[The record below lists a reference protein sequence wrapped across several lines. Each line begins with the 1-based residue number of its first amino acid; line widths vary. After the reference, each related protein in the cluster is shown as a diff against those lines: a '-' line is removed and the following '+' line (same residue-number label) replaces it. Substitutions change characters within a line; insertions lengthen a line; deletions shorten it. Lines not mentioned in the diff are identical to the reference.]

1 MSSNWDI
8 NFDNLLRFWFIPRYI
23 PNILFV
29 PKPSIEPN
37 NDNQL
42 QCNNNDKYIDVF
54 PVYLSPNINYLYPLP
69 TGNILS
75 TILSPVI
82 RESFTLDIKG

>member
-1 MSSNWDI
+1 MLYVESI
-8 NFDNLLRFWFIPRYI
+8 KG
-23 PNILFV
+23 NILG
-29 PKPSIEPN
+29 S
-37 NDNQL
+37 L
-42 QCNNNDKYIDVF
+42 YSNNNDKYIDVF

-82 RESFTLDIKG
+82 RESFILKTSFQQLLITNLNYDEFLIKNRSC